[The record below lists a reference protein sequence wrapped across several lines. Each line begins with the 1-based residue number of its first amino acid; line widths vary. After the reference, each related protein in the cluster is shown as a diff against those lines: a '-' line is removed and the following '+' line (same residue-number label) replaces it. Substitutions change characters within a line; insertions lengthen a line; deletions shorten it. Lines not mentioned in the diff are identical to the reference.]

1 MKKLIPI
8 LIDNKYWIQLSQ
20 LQSEQAKKLKSWLPS
35 GSLKNLNYQGI
46 LLKDCLQFETYEYW
60 FRTYQ
65 VMEQKQGSLDF

>member
-35 GSLKNLNYQGI
+35 GSLKNLTYQGI

-60 FRTYQ
+60 FRN
-65 VMEQKQGSLDF
+65 QGLRNQRQEHLDF